1 MKPARVVSPMPA
13 EVARVEFAILP
24 SGAVV
29 TYHLNENT
37 EDFRAALLAWATE
50 NGAAPAGRLD
60 AYRLGSL
67 LATVKR

>member
-1 MKPARVVSPMPA
+1 M
-13 EVARVEFAILP
+13 EFAILP

-37 EDFRAALLAWATE
+37 ESFRSALLAWATE

-67 LATVKR
+67 LAKVKR